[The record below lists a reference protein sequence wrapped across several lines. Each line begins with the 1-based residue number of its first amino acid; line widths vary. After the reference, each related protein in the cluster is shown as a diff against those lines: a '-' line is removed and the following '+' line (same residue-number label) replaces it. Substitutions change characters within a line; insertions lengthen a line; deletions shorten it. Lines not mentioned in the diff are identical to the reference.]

1 MRHIV
6 VDTLGLLVVVLVTAA
21 SAGGPR
27 RRCPGAGRGEDGDAL
42 PSRWSS
48 PTAATLDGWSPSPA
62 GCCASSCRSCA
73 NPKGNAA
80 RGSHPVDMWP
90 WLVNAQSMS
99 GGRSTSHQ
107 CCWPNKTREQRGR
120 PYFCRNMVDD
130 DSGRWFCKQCN
141 PPHSRWWN
149 ELFISWFRGP
159 APGSQAAAQREQ
171 KRQKRLAS
179 RLPEQDRA
187 AGWRTVQIPSDRPVV
202 SVVLEPRPDVSRERL
217 PPDRVAIAIRVARE
231 VTNNPDW
238 RERALHRAS
247 SALGEKLYK
256 QSQSKVPGLCK
267 QLNEVA
273 LELEKGGQEA
283 ERIVKY
289 ASTPLI
295 ERLIPNRFLGQL
307 IAKKFASYITKPLHL
322 KIAATAQ
329 SLRAYG
335 VLICVVWGDLTTCPC
350 LLGLIKPEIV
360 QNLQKEVREVV
371 ERGLERLEIPL

>member
-1 MRHIV
+1 M
-6 VDTLGLLVVVLVTAA
+6 
-21 SAGGPR
+21 
-27 RRCPGAGRGEDGDAL
+27 
-42 PSRWSS
+42 
-48 PTAATLDGWSPSPA
+48 
-62 GCCASSCRSCA
+62 
-73 NPKGNAA
+73 
-80 RGSHPVDMWP
+80 
-90 WLVNAQSMS
+90 
-99 GGRSTSHQ
+99 
-107 CCWPNKTREQRGR
+107 
-120 PYFCRNMVDD
+120 
-130 DSGRWFCKQCN
+130 
-141 PPHSRWWN
+141 
-149 ELFISWFRGP
+149 
-159 APGSQAAAQREQ
+159 
-171 KRQKRLAS
+171 
-179 RLPEQDRA
+179 
-187 AGWRTVQIPSDRPVV
+187 
-202 SVVLEPRPDVSRERL
+202 
-217 PPDRVAIAIRVARE
+217 
-231 VTNNPDW
+231 
-238 RERALHRAS
+238 
-247 SALGEKLYK
+247 YK